1 MSLTIVTRL
10 LTMGEVLG
18 LEPVQDLLV
27 HESHVRVI
35 TDGSQLIIAVEILS
49 GAKSAAHQAA
59 WLRGEA
65 RRLLESIVQRKLKQE
80 VRLIRVPYTLA
91 EKKSIVLY

>member
-1 MSLTIVTRL
+1 
-10 LTMGEVLG
+10 MGEVLG

-59 WLRGEA
+59 WLRREA
-65 RRLLESIVQRKLKQE
+65 RRLLESVVQRKLKQ
-80 VRLIRVPYTLA
+80 VRLIRVVLFSV
-91 EKKSIVLY
+91 EKFYGDGINMTNHGMANEE